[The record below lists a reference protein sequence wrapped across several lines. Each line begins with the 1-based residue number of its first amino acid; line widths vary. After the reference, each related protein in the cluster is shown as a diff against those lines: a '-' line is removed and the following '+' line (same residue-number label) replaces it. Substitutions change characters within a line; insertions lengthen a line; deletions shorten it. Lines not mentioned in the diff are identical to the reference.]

1 VEFSLCFLITTGSE
15 FPVLITVLVFLSGFS
30 SIRFLPLGLSHAAAG
45 SSQSSVSAVA
55 HQVLPSPAKLHLLVL
70 RFFFRVWCCP
80 HLLFFFA
87 AGLISFGPLCRS
99 QQSAV
104 RLRVSLTRSS
114 RFFFVYFPAQSAVP
128 SSFVRVNGAQK
139 FGSRKKFRSLMLI
152 AVRVSCAALGH
163 SVLQSALLFSLRPW
177 RPGLSARGVHRP
189 ILVSMFPLFCH
200 FRLSSFVS
208 PISESYLQ
216 VNPV

>member
-80 HLLFFFA
+80 RSAFLLRSRTHFLRSFVPVTAVCRPSSCLTNSLEQILFCLFPCSVCGSFLLRA
-87 AGLISFGPLCRS
+87 RQWRPEVWLPQEISVSDADCSSRLLCSTRPFGPSVC
-99 QQSAV
+99 SAV
-104 RLRVSLTRSS
+104 Q
-114 RFFFVYFPAQSAVP
+114 PSALAP
-128 SSFVRVNGAQK
+128 RFVRPWSAPANPSVH
-139 FGSRKKFRSLMLI
+139 
-152 AVRVSCAALGH
+152 VS
-163 SVLQSALLFSLRPW
+163 SVLPF
-177 RPGLSARGVHRP
+177 
-189 ILVSMFPLFCH
+189 
-200 FRLSSFVS
+200 
-208 PISESYLQ
+208 
-216 VNPV
+216 